1 MKWGYTLY
9 YTRLGAVRAQ
19 GGVLEGCSIRI
30 RVQPRASRDRIVG
43 YRDGALRVSVTA
55 PPVEGK
61 ANAAVVELL
70 ADALGIAK
78 SRVRVVRGHT
88 SRDKLVGVDGIGEE
102 EVRRMLDGQ
111 LSESGFSG

>member
-1 MKWGYTLY
+1 M
-9 YTRLGAVRAQ
+9 
-19 GGVLEGCSIRI
+19 
-30 RVQPRASRDRIVG
+30 G

-70 ADALGIAK
+70 ADALGVAK
-78 SRVRVVRGHT
+78 SRVRVVLGHT
-88 SRDKLVGVDGIGEE
+88 SRDKLVGVDGMDEE

-111 LSESGFSG
+111 LSESGFSGSEDSRDTSPE